1 MPYEIS
7 DIDVWVSELDNQ
19 PGGLAR
25 ALEEL
30 STGDINLEFVVG
42 RRLPEKP
49 GRGLVFVAPIKGAAQ
64 VRSAKAAGF
73 AKAATMHSV
82 RIAGPD
88 KPGLGHRMTRAIA
101 AEGINLR
108 GVTAASIGKKC
119 LVYFAFDS
127 KEDAKKATR
136 ALKKLLA

>member
-1 MPYEIS
+1 VPYEITNV
-7 DIDVWVSELDNQ
+7 DVWVSEMDNQ

-30 STGDINLEFVVG
+30 SIGDINLEFVVG
-42 RRLPEKP
+42 RRQPDKP
-49 GRGLVFVAPIKGAAQ
+49 GRGLVFVAPVSGSAQ
-64 VRSAKAAGF
+64 AKAAKNAGF
-73 AKAATMHSV
+73 TKADSMHSV
-82 RIAGPD
+82 RITGPD
-88 KPGLGHRMTRAIA
+88 KPGLGSRMTRAIA
-101 AEGINLR
+101 AEDINLR

-127 KEDAKKATR
+127 KEDAKKGMR